1 MSVACCRLLTR
12 SRGPSGPDQR
22 RPLRMEEQFD
32 ALLYLGAQASITRA
46 ELSPTPRSDAAHM
59 EMRLGRMALLWNGA
73 GCRRSQAVSRARARG
88 NGSDVGPHVANR
100 PSGGG
105 AVNPSPNCPVF
116 AADAVTRVRQ
126 LCQRPTARKAGRE
139 WQCRFGNKATPS
151 PSSPSRFERSGRP
164 TLRPPTRRAPWS
176 LSCGREA

>member
-1 MSVACCRLLTR
+1 
-12 SRGPSGPDQR
+12 
-22 RPLRMEEQFD
+22 
-32 ALLYLGAQASITRA
+32 
-46 ELSPTPRSDAAHM
+46 
-59 EMRLGRMALLWNGA
+59 
-73 GCRRSQAVSRARARG
+73 
-88 NGSDVGPHVANR
+88 VGPHVANR

-139 WQCRFGNKATPS
+139 WRCRFGNKATPS

-176 LSCGREA
+176 LFCGGEAWATGVTPHLRAQERRGCSLATPGGVRPGRSLRFEVSRRDGCASCSDPSRWLHTGVGIQVGSRRSPNPPWIAKAFPPVRSPCPACAPEQSC